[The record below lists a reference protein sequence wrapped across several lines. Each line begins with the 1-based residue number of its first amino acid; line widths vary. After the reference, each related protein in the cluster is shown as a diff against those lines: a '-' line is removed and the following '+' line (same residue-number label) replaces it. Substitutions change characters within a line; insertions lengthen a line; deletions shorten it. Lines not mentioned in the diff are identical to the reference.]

1 MGAFTIEATRVVGAP
16 IDIVWSVVADV
27 AGYHAVVD
35 TLRHTE
41 IVSGAGLGMIRHC
54 VDTRGREWNESCTA
68 WDPEHCFQM
77 TVDVASY
84 PRAFRAIFES
94 VIGTWSLEEATQ
106 GTRITMRFTGAT
118 KLGPIGRAA
127 VTAMGRP
134 AVLGGILDGYER
146 RIAAMLSERG
156 AL

>member
-1 MGAFTIEATRVVGAP
+1 MGAFTIETTRVVDAP
-16 IDIVWSVVADV
+16 IDIVWAVVADV
-27 AGYHAVVD
+27 GGYHVVVD

-41 IVSGAGLGMIRHC
+41 IVSGADLGMVRHC

-68 WDPEHCFQM
+68 WEPERCLQM

-84 PRAFRAIFES
+84 PAAFRAIFAS

-127 VTAMGRP
+127 VAAMGRP
-134 AVLGGILDGYER
+134 AVLGGILDGYES
-146 RIAAMLSERG
+146 RITAMLSERG
-156 AL
+156 TL